1 MILSD
6 QLQQRRSD
14 TICADKDGVVFKFRV
29 TLTEC
34 DGWSGTKIMSIW
46 YYKSEQEANRF
57 VAAFN
62 KDQGLGKESVTPTY
76 YIRADSH
83 GEVR

>member
-29 TLTEC
+29 TLTEY
-34 DGWSGTKIMSIW
+34 DEWSGSKVMSIW
-46 YYKSEQEANRF
+46 FYKSEQEADRF

-62 KDQGLGKESVTPTY
+62 KDLVLGKEANNPAY

-83 GEVR
+83 GEV